1 MLKVK
6 VRFLGGCWVLAAA
19 ATGLII
25 GQTPSTPPKTSTL
38 PPPANTNPSLPV
50 APGVGEPVDPNKYSI
65 GAEDVLYI
73 QVWREADFTR
83 PVAVRPDGKITMP
96 LIGEMT
102 AAGLTP
108 IQLTKDLT
116 EKLGTYVNHP
126 DVTVTVMEVRSK
138 KYYVDGLV
146 NHPGEFPLVTPTRVF
161 EAISKAGGFQEF
173 ANQKSVKIL
182 RNEGK
187 TIFNFNYRDVSK
199 GKHLEENIF
208 LENGDHVIIH

>member
-6 VRFLGGCWVLAAA
+6 VRFFGGCWALAAA
-19 ATGLII
+19 ATGLVI
-25 GQTPSTPPKTSTL
+25 GQTPSTPPKTSSL
-38 PPPANTNPSLPV
+38 PPAVNTNPSLPV
-50 APGVGEPVDPNKYSI
+50 APGVGEAVDPNKYSI

-96 LIGEMT
+96 LIGEMN

-116 EKLGTYVNHP
+116 DKLGTYVNHP

-146 NHPGEFPLVTPTRVF
+146 NHPGEFPLVTPTLVF

-173 ANQKSVKIL
+173 ANQKKVKIL

-187 TIFNFNYRDVSK
+187 KIFNFNYKDVSN
-199 GKHLEENIF
+199 GKHLEQNIY
-208 LENGDHVIIH
+208 LENGDHVIVH